1 MWTRVH
7 NRLTIQA
14 GIGKEQIQQ
23 SAHCAATVTFYMKP
37 LSLIRIVLVSTS
49 QRGNIGA
56 AARALKT
63 MGLSKLHL
71 VTPRFDDALG
81 HPEAV
86 AFAASATDV
95 LAQTKIH
102 ATLDEAL
109 AGCSW
114 AVAMTARNRDISV
127 PEMEVRNAV
136 AKAITLTST
145 VTDAATHSFN
155 EVAFVFGS
163 ERYGLDNED
172 VMKCQVCCTL
182 PTSPDYTS
190 LNLAQAVQI
199 IAYECR
205 LAALAASDASVA
217 PIETQE
223 QPLQFASHE
232 QREQFFAHLQEAL
245 IAIEFLNPEY
255 PKKLMQRLRRLFART
270 ELEQEEISILRGICT
285 AILSQRRK

>member
-1 MWTRVH
+1 
-7 NRLTIQA
+7 
-14 GIGKEQIQQ
+14 
-23 SAHCAATVTFYMKP
+23 MKP
-37 LSLIRIVLVSTS
+37 LSRIRIVLVSTS

-63 MGLSKLHL
+63 MGLSRLHL
-71 VTPRFDDALG
+71 VTPRFDDALD
-81 HPEAV
+81 HPEAL

-95 LAQTKIH
+95 LSQTQIH
-102 ATLDEAL
+102 ATLDDAL

-114 AVAMTARNRDISV
+114 AVAMTARNRDISI
-127 PEMEVRNAV
+127 PEIDVRNAV
-136 AKAITLTST
+136 ARAISLTST
-145 VTDAATHSFN
+145 AMDATTDSAN
-155 EVAFVFGS
+155 EIAFVFGS

-205 LAALAASDASVA
+205 LAALAVTDQTEAA
-217 PIETQE
+217 PQAES
-223 QPLQFASHE
+223 LQFAPLE

-245 IAIEFLNPEY
+245 IAIGFLNPEY

-270 ELEQEEISILRGICT
+270 ELEQEEINILRGICT
-285 AILSQRRK
+285 AILSERKSKNKG